1 MEGIKKRIPVREGL
15 WVESASGEER
25 PRLVGSRCV
34 SCGELFFP
42 KKDMALCG
50 HCQSREMEPVRLS
63 RNGKV
68 YSYTI
73 VTQRPPVYYKGEVP
87 YALGFVEL
95 PEGIRI
101 ETLFTG
107 CDPDSL
113 HVGMDVEMT
122 IERLHEDEDGNEV
135 MAYKFRPAISQPL
148 EPK

>member
-1 MEGIKKRIPVREGL
+1 MVGEKKRIPVREGL
-15 WVESASGEER
+15 WTEAASSDEK
-25 PRLVGSRCV
+25 PQLIGSRCP

-42 KKDMALCG
+42 RKDIEMCG
-50 HCQSREMEPVRLS
+50 YCQSAELEEVKLS

-101 ETLFTG
+101 ETLFTE
-107 CDPDSL
+107 CEPDAL
-113 HVGMDVEMT
+113 HVGMEVEMVV
-122 IERLHEDEDGNEV
+122 EKLHEDEDGNEV
-135 MAYKFRPAISQPL
+135 MAYKFRPAFSQRL
-148 EPK
+148 EQK